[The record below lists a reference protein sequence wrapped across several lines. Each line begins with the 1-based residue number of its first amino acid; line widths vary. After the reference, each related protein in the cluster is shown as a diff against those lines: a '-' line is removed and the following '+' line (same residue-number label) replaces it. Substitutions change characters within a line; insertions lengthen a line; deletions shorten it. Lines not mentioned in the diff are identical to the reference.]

1 MRIERDLIWKST
13 FRKYL
18 KEFYGFFFPKSYHR
32 IDWSKGVT
40 FLDKELHK
48 LYIESNQQN
57 RVADVLVSLY
67 LKSGKQ
73 ICVLLHVEI
82 QGYTDKLFAF
92 RFHQMRYRI
101 EETFNINPLTLAIYT
116 DDDPNF
122 HPKQYQSSIFGSKT
136 LTVFNTYKVMD
147 NPPSTY
153 KKPND
158 AIALIMEVAYHAT
171 QAKRMKDEDI
181 INLHLPIVRKLFAA
195 GFPKDEIIFLKS
207 FIESYVKFDNQN
219 NYLIFG
225 QNIREMVTTD
235 FETTED
241 ILAILDTTIQIERLE
256 QKAHVL
262 EEEKERERQEKER
275 ERQEK
280 ERERQEKERYRAI
293 TIQLMLNQGNDISF
307 IANALGLSIE
317 QILEIQE
324 LFKNINFLDDNH
336 NATN

>member
-1 MRIERDLIWKST
+1 MRVNRDLIWKSV

-18 KEFYGFFFPKSYHR
+18 KEFYQFFFPKSYHR
-32 IDWSKGVT
+32 IDWTRGVT

-48 LYIESNQQN
+48 LYVESDQQN
-57 RVADVLVSLY
+57 RVADVLVGLY
-67 LKSGKQ
+67 LKNGKPLW
-73 ICVLLHVEI
+73 ILLHVEI

-153 KKPND
+153 KTPND
-158 AIALIMEVAYHAT
+158 AVALIMEVAYHAT
-171 QAKRMKDEDI
+171 QAKKMKDEDI
-181 INLHLPIVRKLFAA
+181 INLHLPIVRRLFTA
-195 GFPKDEIIFLKS
+195 GFPKDEIIFLMS
-207 FIESYVKFDNQN
+207 FIQNYIKFDNQN

-225 QNIREMVTTD
+225 QNIKKMVITD

-241 ILAILDTTIQIERLE
+241 ILAILDTTKQL
-256 QKAHVL
+256 
-262 EEEKERERQEKER
+262 ERERQLKER
-275 ERQEK
+275 SVLLLLQKGTEMDLIAEVLRVPVAEIMAIQEK
-280 ERERQEKERYRAI
+280 YKDNNPI
-293 TIQLMLNQGNDISF
+293 DDI
-307 IANALGLSIE
+307 L
-317 QILEIQE
+317 
-324 LFKNINFLDDNH
+324 KN
-336 NATN
+336 